1 MFYNNT
7 NTGVEDVVVSVQIE
21 EILQFWFGAMEDGF
35 PSTDRTALWWGASDE
50 TDQLIEELFGSSV
63 RQALRGE
70 LNLWA
75 ESPRGRLALIIL
87 LDQFT
92 RSLYRSSP
100 EAFSGDERAL
110 ALCWMGL
117 GRGHDQALDFAERQF
132 FYMPLE
138 HAEDLEAQDQSIA
151 CFEQVLMEVP
161 PHKKV
166 VAQGALD
173 FAHQHRDQIVRFG
186 RFPHRNRILGRSST
200 TEELTFLNQSN
211 HNWGQ

>member
-1 MFYNNT
+1 MST
-7 NTGVEDVVVSVQIE
+7 QVE
-21 EILQFWFGAMEDGF
+21 EILQFWFGAMADGF
-35 PSTDRTALWWGASDE
+35 PTSDRTALWWGASDE
-50 TDQLIEELFGSSV
+50 TDQLIEELFGALV

-70 LNLWA
+70 LESWS

-92 RSLYRSSP
+92 RSIFRSTP
-100 EAFSGDERAL
+100 EAFAGDDQAL
-110 ALCWMGL
+110 ALCQSGME
-117 GRGHDQALDFAERQF
+117 RGHDQALEYAERQF

-138 HAEDLEAQDQSIA
+138 HAEDLAVQDESIR
-151 CFEQVLMEVP
+151 CFENLLMEVP

-166 VAQGALD
+166 VAQGSLD

-186 RFPHRNRILGRSST
+186 RFPHRNRVLGREST
-200 TEELTFLNQSN
+200 TEELAFLNQSN